1 MFTICNI
8 NFLSSS
14 WFTPSCSSNIINLW
28 FLCNLHSVTVK
39 ESAKIGTDLLAVF
52 LVSDEDAAVKGNPF
66 EWFLFSS
73 LFNLSIVDLH
83 LYYITSSLSDV
94 LSLQISSHHGLLM
107 RHLLISFSLFFSF
120 HCLKTLWPFF
130 SLSFTAVKK
139 TGSYLAYSFVHQIC
153 IQRHWLDSCQF
164 DTDLSMRHWMFL
176 ELTST

>member
-1 MFTICNI
+1 MFIICNI

-14 WFTPSCSSNIINLW
+14 WFIPSCSSNIINLW

-39 ESAKIGTDLLAVF
+39 ESAKIGTDLVAVF

-73 LFNLSIVDLH
+73 LFNLSISWTYIFTISLH
-83 LYYITSSLSDV
+83 ICLTFYRCKYR
-94 LSLQISSHHGLLM
+94 QHGRLM
-107 RHLLISFSLFFSF
+107 RHLVISFSLFFSF

-130 SLSFTAVKK
+130 FLSFTPIKQ

-153 IQRHWLDSCQF
+153 IQRHWLDTCQF